1 MRILSCIQD
10 NMLGGKMMR
19 WKKIVL
25 FSITF
30 ASILVCSCENITILA
45 SFGTGLQFQ
54 PVERLLVSAGLL
66 FAPSNDTVELSTIGD
81 VLSNAN
87 LRLGLIWKD

>member
-1 MRILSCIQD
+1 M
-10 NMLGGKMMR
+10 K
-19 WKKIVL
+19 
-25 FSITF
+25 FSPIAYTFLKESQYAESAAIT
-30 ASILVCSCENITILA
+30 EDDKDITSHTIRYPILA